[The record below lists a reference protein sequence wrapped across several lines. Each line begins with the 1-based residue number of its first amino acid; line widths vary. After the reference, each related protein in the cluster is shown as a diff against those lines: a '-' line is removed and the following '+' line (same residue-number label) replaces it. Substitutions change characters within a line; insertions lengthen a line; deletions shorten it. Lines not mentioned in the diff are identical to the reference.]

1 VVELADDVVLR
12 FAGTD
17 TERTSH
23 DLDEGTKRR
32 ERTVGP
38 AAAGQ
43 DRHAALLQ
51 AAAELMQQSRLA
63 DAGLA
68 YDVDDA
74 RPSRR
79 LAKLTFEHVDFVDAP
94 DIGRETF
101 PDRGGGRRLG
111 ACDGS
116 DSGDRSAHAVDS
128 ARGLEPAVHL
138 RRPQHLPC
146 LHWPV

>member
-1 VVELADDVVLR
+1 NRRARAPQAAPPVAGPPNTRRRRPQAEEVHQQREVLFAGQPRARQAVVELADDVVLR

-68 YDVDDA
+68 YDVHA
-74 RPSRR
+74 PRPS
-79 LAKLTFEHVDFVDAP
+79 
-94 DIGRETF
+94 
-101 PDRGGGRRLG
+101 
-111 ACDGS
+111 
-116 DSGDRSAHAVDS
+116 
-128 ARGLEPAVHL
+128 
-138 RRPQHLPC
+138 
-146 LHWPV
+146 